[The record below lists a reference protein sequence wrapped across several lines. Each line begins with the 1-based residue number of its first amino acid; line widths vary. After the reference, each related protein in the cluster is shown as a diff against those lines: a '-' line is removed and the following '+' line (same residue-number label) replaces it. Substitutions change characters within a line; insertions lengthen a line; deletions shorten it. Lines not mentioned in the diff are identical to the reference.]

1 MSKIHISIEGM
12 SGAGKSEAGK
22 LLALPPLVYK
32 VNKAL
37 PEPYRTV
44 KFFEERARDNPFLK
58 DFYSS
63 GMAEEYAFASQMF
76 YLQARFVTNVA
87 IKKWDGGIALEDRS
101 IYGDMTFAEN
111 LYNMGKLSSDSFK
124 EYMRIKEAI
133 WNKYGLKG
141 PDGIILLSVSLDT
154 SLKRLRE
161 RGTGEKIDEKYWESL
176 LSLYE
181 SKFKEIKKT
190 VPVIEIDANI
200 DFWQDESYMYNIAKE
215 VNSLVK
221 KILRKKNI
229 LY

>member
-1 MSKIHISIEGM
+1 
-12 SGAGKSEAGK
+12 
-22 LLALPPLVYK
+22 
-32 VNKAL
+32 
-37 PEPYRTV
+37 
-44 KFFEERARDNPFLK
+44 
-58 DFYSS
+58 
-63 GMAEEYAFASQMF
+63 MAEEYAFASQMF

-111 LYNMGKLSSDSFK
+111 LYNMGRLSSDSFK

-176 LSLYE
+176 LYLYE

-190 VPVIEIDANI
+190 IPVIEIDANI

-221 KILRKKNI
+221 KILRKKNL

>member
-44 KFFEERARDNPFLK
+44 KFFEERAGDNPFLK

-111 LYNMGKLSSDSFK
+111 LYNMGRLSSDSFK

-176 LSLYE
+176 LYLYE

-190 VPVIEIDANI
+190 IPVIEIDANI

-221 KILRKKNI
+221 KI
-229 LY
+229 